1 MNAQLLERAIA
12 GISDPDYPAAFDAP
26 LRASFAGA
34 CARRVG
40 YQLRNEPATNPLT
53 HTAILAFNIGSAVHL
68 VVQAALQRLYPDG
81 EAEAEGGLIMGDNGE
96 GPIPWDPA
104 DGFAPVISCHAD
116 FFYVGPEDIGTVVE
130 IKSMQP
136 YAFNKAKEEGVQ
148 EHHLLQV
155 GLAGLALGAEYLE
168 LVYVNKSQG
177 QIAVYRFHPSA
188 WRAKATQEA
197 IRLARVYE
205 LHTEG
210 ELAPPMDPERKV
222 WQCKFCPWLNVCEKD
237 GDHPAVDL
245 MTKLEAS
252 LARAK
257 EASLA
262 RAKTAK
268 HA

>member
-26 LRASFAGA
+26 LRASFAGG
-34 CARRVG
+34 CARRIG

-53 HTAILAFNIGSAVHL
+53 HVSILAFNIGSAVHL

-81 EAEAEGGLIMGDNGE
+81 EAEAEGGLIALGSA
-96 GPIPWDPA
+96 ICPWDPSD
-104 DGFAPVISCHAD
+104 DGGEPTIGCHAD
-116 FFYVGPEDIGTVVE
+116 FFYGSDALPTVVE

-148 EHHLLQV
+148 EHHLLQA

-222 WQCKFCPWLNVCEKD
+222 WQCKFCPWLAVC
-237 GDHPAVDL
+237 
-245 MTKLEAS
+245 MEAGN
-252 LARAK
+252 
-257 EASLA
+257 
-262 RAKTAK
+262 
-268 HA
+268 